1 MKKRKMLYEGKA
13 KKIYET
19 DNKDQLICEFK
30 DDATAFDGKKKD
42 QIKEKGKLNA
52 EISTIFFNLLEEK
65 GIPTHFV
72 KKLNETDI
80 LIRRLEIIPVE
91 VVVRNI
97 AAGSLAGRLGLK
109 EGKIM
114 KKTVLEFYFKSDE
127 LGDPLINEYHI
138 YAEGL
143 AEEDE
148 INLIKKMAVDINDIM
163 AQFLGKRGIDL
174 VDFKLEFGRDKTGK
188 VLLGDEISPDT
199 CRFWDSKTKEK
210 MDKDRFRQDLG
221 EVISGYQEV
230 LARLQ
235 K

>member
-1 MKKRKMLYEGKA
+1 
-13 KKIYET
+13 
-19 DNKDQLICEFK
+19 
-30 DDATAFDGKKKD
+30 
-42 QIKEKGKLNA
+42 
-52 EISTIFFNLLEEK
+52 
-65 GIPTHFV
+65 
-72 KKLNETDI
+72 
-80 LIRRLEIIPVE
+80 
-91 VVVRNI
+91 
-97 AAGSLAGRLGLK
+97 LK

-163 AQFLGKRGIDL
+163 VQFLGERGIDL

-199 CRFWDSKTKEK
+199 CRFWDSKTKKK